1 MPSLLVVDDEKNM
14 RFVVGR
20 ALTNAGHDVRE
31 AASGEEALKAIAAEV
46 PDLALLDQRMPGMNG
61 LDTLKAIMKEHP
73 ELPVI
78 MLTAH
83 GNVEDAVTAMKAG
96 AADYLTKP
104 FDVEELKLAVDKAL
118 RLRSLERQVDYLKG
132 QLDRDYDTAGIVGAS
147 DQMKAVL
154 DTVDRVAASDATVMI
169 YGESGTGKEL
179 IAKAIHEGSA
189 RACAPFIQLSCA
201 ALPETL
207 LESELFGYEK
217 GAFTGATDA
226 RPGRFELADTG
237 SLFLDEI
244 GDISL
249 SMQVKLLRVLETMTF
264 ERLGSGKSITVDVRL
279 IGATN
284 RDLPALIKEGKFR
297 EDLYYRLNVIP
308 LNMPALRER
317 HGDIRLLATHFLQK
331 YAPDK
336 QLSSEAL
343 KVMEEYHWPGNV
355 RELMNTI
362 ERVAILSSG
371 RVINPDDLPAEIR
384 TGAGPAQGD
393 FRLPAEGVTLESVE
407 RQLIEQALARTAGN
421 RTQAA
426 ELLGISRHTLLY
438 RIEKY
443 GIE

>member
-1 MPSLLVVDDEKNM
+1 MPNILIVDDEKNM

-20 ALTNAGHDVRE
+20 ALKTAGHEVRE
-31 AASGEEALKAIAAEV
+31 AASGEAALEAIAAEL
-46 PDLALLDQRMPGMNG
+46 PDLAMLDQRMPGMNG
-61 LDTLKAIMKEHP
+61 LDTLKAIMRDHP

-132 QLDRDYDTAGIVGAS
+132 QLDRVYDTAGIVGAS
-147 DQMKAVL
+147 DQMKKVL
-154 DTVDRVAASDATVMI
+154 VTVSRVAASSATVMI

-179 IAKAIHEGSA
+179 IAKAIHENST
-189 RACAPFIQLSCA
+189 RAHAPFIQLSCA

-217 GAFTGATDA
+217 GAFTGATNA

-249 SMQVKLLRVLETMTF
+249 AMQVKLLRVLETMTF
-264 ERLGSGKSITVDVRL
+264 ERLGSGKSIKVDVRL

-284 RDLPALIKEGKFR
+284 RDLPALIQAGKFR

-308 LNMPALRER
+308 LNIPPLRER
-317 HGDIRLLATHFLQK
+317 RGDIRLLAAHFLRR

-336 QLSSEAL
+336 KMSPEAM
-343 KVMEEYHWPGNV
+343 KVLEAHHWPGNV

-362 ERVAILSSG
+362 ERVAILGSG
-371 RVINPDDLPAEIR
+371 QVITPDDLPGEIG
-384 TGAGPAQGD
+384 TGGGPAFGG
-393 FRLPAEGVTLESVE
+393 FKLPAAGVNLESVE
-407 RQLIEQALARTAGN
+407 KQLIEQALKRTGGN
-421 RTQAA
+421 RSQAA
-426 ELLGISRHTLLY
+426 GLLGISRHTLLY
-438 RIEKY
+438 RMDKY